1 MLLYDFALA
10 PNPRRVRMFLA
21 EKGIEVPM
29 VQVNTRE
36 RQQFTDEFRR
46 KNPWCSVPVLELEDG
61 TCICES
67 VAICRYLEETHPE
80 PPLMGRTPVEK
91 AVIEMWNRRAE
102 LDGFLAVADV
112 VRHSLPMFAD
122 RSVVGVP
129 EGFPQVPEVAEQ
141 GRRRWRLFLDRFEQ
155 RLGESRFVA
164 GDTFTI
170 ADITTFVTL
179 EFAKRVELEV
189 PETHPNLRRFR
200 EEVAARPSAAA

>member
-46 KNPWCSVPVLELEDG
+46 KNPWCSVPVLELDDG

-67 VAICRYLEETHPE
+67 VAICRYFEETHPE

-129 EGFPQVPEVAEQ
+129 EGFPQVPEVAEH
-141 GRRRWRLFLDRFEQ
+141 GRRRWKLFLDRFEQ

-170 ADITTFVTL
+170 ADITAFVTL